1 MSSEILSVVVL
12 VILILSMPVGLIAI
26 VLGLPG
32 TWLVL
37 VTSALYSWLTGFA
50 VITYQML
57 LGLLV
62 LAVAAEVLEFWSG
75 LWGARRYGGSK
86 KAMLG
91 TLIGGIIGAII
102 LSPMIFGFGTIVGAF
117 FGAFAGGFLITYLEQ
132 RKMNQAVRVGW
143 GGLLGRVFA
152 MVFKGAAVV
161 TMIGLDIWAIFL
173 AQRA

>member
-1 MSSEILSVVVL
+1 MEILKVVVL
-12 VILILSMPVGLIAI
+12 IILILSMPAGLIAV

-32 TWLVL
+32 TWLIL
-37 VTSALYSWLTGFA
+37 VTSLLYSWLTGFS

-86 KAMLG
+86 KAMMG
-91 TLIGGIIGAII
+91 TLIGGFIGAII
-102 LSPMIFGFGTIVGAF
+102 LSPMLFGFGTLVGAF
-117 FGAFAGGFLITYLEQ
+117 SGAFAGGFVLTYLEQ

-143 GGLLGRVFA
+143 GGLLGKVFA
-152 MVFKGAAVV
+152 TVFKGAAVV
-161 TMIGLDIWAIFL
+161 TMIGLDVWAIFF
-173 AQRA
+173 AQNA